1 MPAQLSG
8 QIELPNTRYK
18 FVRGGTEKIPELT
31 GVRFKERGAP
41 TQITGNEKV
50 KKAPNAFGNV
60 QLNIKV
66 TAPEKFYVSGMGL
79 ESEWSAD
86 LTINGTSNQPRL
98 SGNLEVVR
106 GTLGFAGRSFKI
118 DQGRIDFLGE
128 NPIDPRISFQA
139 SDDIDATTVHI
150 TVSGRSSDPQIA
162 FTSTP
167 GLPQDEVVSR
177 ILFGRSAANLSS
189 IQALQLAASL
199 NSLRGGGGGFNP
211 LDKLRSAT
219 GLDRLRVLGADET
232 NGRGTAIAAGKYIT
246 DNIYIEVITD
256 ARGFTATQLEI
267 SLTKA
272 LSILSQAGGSGAT
285 NFSIRY
291 EKNY

>member
-1 MPAQLSG
+1 
-8 QIELPNTRYK
+8 
-18 FVRGGTEKIPELT
+18 
-31 GVRFKERGAP
+31 
-41 TQITGNEKV
+41 
-50 KKAPNAFGNV
+50 
-60 QLNIKV
+60 
-66 TAPEKFYVSGMGL
+66 
-79 ESEWSAD
+79 
-86 LTINGTSNQPRL
+86 
-98 SGNLEVVR
+98 VR
-106 GTLGFAGRSFKI
+106 GTLGFAGRSFQI
-118 DQGRIDFLGE
+118 DQGRIDFGGE

-150 TVSGRSSDPQIA
+150 NVSGRSSDPQIA

-199 NSLRGGGGGFNP
+199 NSLRGGGGFNP